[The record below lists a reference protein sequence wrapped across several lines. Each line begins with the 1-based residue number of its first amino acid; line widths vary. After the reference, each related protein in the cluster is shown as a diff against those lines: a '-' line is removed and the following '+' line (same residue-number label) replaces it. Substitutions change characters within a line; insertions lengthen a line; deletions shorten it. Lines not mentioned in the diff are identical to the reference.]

1 MIESSER
8 KFWTIVDEA
17 CFRFPTRFVQ
27 ALSLPGGRQKDT
39 CSWRRR
45 RRRIKEEE
53 EAADVNHGDN
63 AKKDKLLAVLA

>member
-1 MIESSER
+1 
-8 KFWTIVDEA
+8 
-17 CFRFPTRFVQ
+17 
-27 ALSLPGGRQKDT
+27 LSLPGGRQKDT